1 MPATHDSNFAVKA
14 LIHSL
19 GLYTPSLSEKPM
31 AEYLAGICADL
42 GFHDI
47 RIDDVGNLIAIKGNG
62 TPITML
68 CGHMDT
74 VPGKITVR
82 RDGDKIFGRGASDA
96 KAPLLAMLFAAASIG
111 DNCGTVM
118 FVGAVDEEGN
128 ATGIKNLVSKKLDID
143 YAVFGEPSGTDK
155 ITIAYK
161 GRLATSLRIKAPDSS
176 HASAPWLSKNAIE
189 ESMYFIERIKKNVET
204 ISDDIARWQAVT
216 VTITEINGGT
226 SHNVT
231 PGECRVTIDI
241 RIPVGTSCGQ
251 IEEKVSDAVQSVS
264 KERDIEAF
272 HSILDE
278 TEPFEAD
285 HDSPLVRAFNL
296 GAIAAGAKRITLIR
310 KTGTG
315 DMNVI
320 GNRFSIPVITY
331 GPGDPHASHTV
342 NESVSVTEYLLGI
355 SILKSVL
362 VNLKRF
368 PCMLW

>member
-1 MPATHDSNFAVKA
+1 MH
-14 LIHSL
+14 
-19 GLYTPSLSEKPM
+19 
-31 AEYLAGICADL
+31 
-42 GFHDI
+42 
-47 RIDDVGNLIAIKGNG
+47 
-62 TPITML
+62 
-68 CGHMDT
+68 
-74 VPGKITVR
+74 
-82 RDGDKIFGRGASDA
+82 
-96 KAPLLAMLFAAASIG
+96 
-111 DNCGTVM
+111 
-118 FVGAVDEEGN
+118 
-128 ATGIKNLVSKKLDID
+128 
-143 YAVFGEPSGTDK
+143 
-155 ITIAYK
+155 
-161 GRLATSLRIKAPDSS
+161 
-176 HASAPWLSKNAIE
+176 
-189 ESMYFIERIKKNVET
+189 FIERIKKNIET

-362 VNLKRF
+362 VNLKR
-368 PCMLW
+368 LHDKRRK